1 VAPQKEQCGPTPP
14 PFHLELTFDQARAE
28 GSGEQCPD
36 LASHHL
42 TLEGATLSDAHL
54 ENAYLIGADLEKA
67 ALGGAYLHG
76 AKLDLADLTGAG
88 PIGTHLEGVDLSKVL
103 GLTVEQL
110 ETARL
115 DRATKLPD
123 GMV

>member
-1 VAPQKEQCGPTPP
+1 VARSARGGSSCCFVEEPIVCQK
-14 PFHLELTFDQARAE
+14 LTR
-28 GSGEQCPD
+28 SCT
-36 LASHHL
+36 SHHL